1 MTGAAVDRFRAAR
14 SDPALAVLEGFHA
27 LKHALRFGADVSQ
40 ILTRDPEALGELAS
54 DLAPDVSEP
63 VRRLAELVP
72 PEVFER
78 LSPSPVPTGV
88 VALARRPEVDVEAV
102 LRGDGIV
109 VLLEGPARVENVG
122 ATVRAAAAAGAS
134 GVLTTGPKDP
144 WNPAALRGSAGLHYA
159 VAVSR
164 VERLPACNRP
174 IVALDPDGEPLRP
187 GAIPDRSIVAFG
199 TERTGL
205 SPELLERADVW
216 LRIPMREGVSSLNL
230 AVSVGVALFSGGDT
244 RRSTP

>member
-14 SDPALAVLEGFHA
+14 RDPALAVLEGFHA
-27 LKHALRFGADVSQ
+27 LKHALRFGADVSE
-40 ILTRDPEALGELAS
+40 ILTRDPDALGELAS
-54 DLAPDVSEP
+54 DLAPDVAEQ
-63 VRRLAELVP
+63 VRRLAEPVP

-78 LSPSPVPTGV
+78 LSPSPIPTGV
-88 VALARRPEVDVEAV
+88 VALVRRPEVDVEAV
-102 LRGDGIV
+102 LREDGIV

-122 ATVRAAAAAGAS
+122 AAIRAAAASGAS

-159 VAVSR
+159 VAVAR
-164 VERLPACNRP
+164 VEGLPASDRP

-205 SPELLERADVW
+205 SPELLERADVR
-216 LRIPMREGVSSLNL
+216 LRIPIREGVSSLNL
-230 AVSVGVALFSGGDT
+230 AVAVGVALFSGVDT